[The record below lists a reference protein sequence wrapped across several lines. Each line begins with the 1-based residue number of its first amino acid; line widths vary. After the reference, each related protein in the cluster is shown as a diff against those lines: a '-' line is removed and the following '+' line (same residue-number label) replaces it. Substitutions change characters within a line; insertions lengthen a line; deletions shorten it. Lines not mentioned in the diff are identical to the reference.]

1 MGTGLQGKHFE
12 ITPDV
17 ADIAIDRLA
26 SDVYSFSML
35 AFPYLIQMGHAGYP
49 TADKVFSEVAS
60 GEEAA
65 VIKVLKN
72 TGDAFIDSVDSTI
85 EAIKAAENLSPEEK
99 GKLLRNLHIQG
110 KVYAVITNPE
120 ALVGESVA
128 YNFLDRSEFIVEAT
142 LVFEPAFTDCADP
155 DAKASGFL
163 SIRGIS
169 LIFCAPHRDTTEAKS
184 KDMQLIKEH
193 HSLPCK

>member
-1 MGTGLQGKHFE
+1 MGIGLQGKHFAV
-12 ITPDV
+12 TPDV
-17 ADIAIDRLA
+17 ADIAIDTLESA
-26 SDVYSFSML
+26 VYSFSML
-35 AFPYLIQMGHAGYP
+35 VFPYLIQMGQVGYP
-49 TADKVFSEVAS
+49 AADKVFSEVAS
-60 GEEAA
+60 GEEAV

-85 EAIKAAENLSPEEK
+85 EALKTAKNLSPEEK
-99 GKLLRNLHIQG
+99 GKLLRNLQIQG

-128 YNFLDRSEFIVEAT
+128 YSFLGRTEFIVEVI
-142 LVFEPAFTDCADP
+142 LVFEPVFTDCAAP

-169 LIFCAPHRDTTEAKS
+169 LVFCAPRDVTGAKN